1 MNVLS
6 YLNLLRPAIPYS
18 AESTVDA
25 KGKCVLMSN
34 GELRRQ
40 AKQGAILFNGERVTA
55 DEEVDFPVFSL
66 VFFPNS
72 AKRRCT
78 LI

>member
-6 YLNLLRPAIPYS
+6 YLNSLRPAIPYS
-18 AESTVDA
+18 AERTVDA
-25 KGKCVLMSN
+25 QGKCVLMSN
-34 GELRRQ
+34 GEIRRQ

-66 VFFPNS
+66 VLFPNS